1 MRSGRQ
7 GERTRSD
14 VRGCRSRAAR
24 GRAAGARRASATLAA
39 IARGDQGVE
48 RAREDA
54 VSALGTKSAPRRAV
68 EELTRA
74 GEGARATSR
83 IDPRVAARAMTSRT
97 ANVAPELVDAF
108 GRGHNYLRISL
119 TEKCNLRCGYCMPE
133 DGVDLTAKDELLTA
147 DEIGRVVKIFAAAG
161 VDKVRLTG
169 GEPTLRKDLEDVV
182 RRVSGTPGGARDER
196 HDERSDARE
205 AVRRA

>member
-1 MRSGRQ
+1 MHR
-7 GERTRSD
+7 GERWRNS
-14 VRGCRSRAAR
+14 
-24 GRAAGARRASATLAA
+24 
-39 IARGDQGVE
+39 
-48 RAREDA
+48 
-54 VSALGTKSAPRRAV
+54 
-68 EELTRA
+68 TRA
-74 GEGARATSR
+74 GEGARGDVATRRSR
-83 IDPRVAARAMTSRT
+83 ESPRARRRRER

>member
-1 MRSGRQ
+1 MSL
-7 GERTRSD
+7 
-14 VRGCRSRAAR
+14 AR
-24 GRAAGARRASATLAA
+24 GAWTRPGARRASATLAA

-68 EELTRA
+68 EEPTRA

-119 TEKCNLRCGYCMPE
+119 TEKCNLRCG
-133 DGVDLTAKDELLTA
+133 
-147 DEIGRVVKIFAAAG
+147 
-161 VDKVRLTG
+161 
-169 GEPTLRKDLEDVV
+169 
-182 RRVSGTPGGARDER
+182 
-196 HDERSDARE
+196 
-205 AVRRA
+205 

>member
-1 MRSGRQ
+1 MSL
-7 GERTRSD
+7 
-14 VRGCRSRAAR
+14 AR
-24 GRAAGARRASATLAA
+24 GAWTRPGARRASATLAA

-54 VSALGTKSAPRRAV
+54 GERARDKKCTAASGGGTDARGRG
-68 EELTRA
+68 RA
-74 GEGARATSR
+74 GRRRESIRESPRARW
-83 IDPRVAARAMTSRT
+83 TSRT

-147 DEIGRVVKIFAAAG
+147 DEIGRVVKNLPRLGWIKCGSPG
-161 VDKVRLTG
+161 VS
-169 GEPTLRKDLEDVV
+169 
-182 RRVSGTPGGARDER
+182 RR
-196 HDERSDARE
+196 
-205 AVRRA
+205 